1 MRAVTSWSDAAGS
14 SVCLQSITT
23 LIDLLFNVK
32 SVFTTEACFSLQ
44 SFWCYYKHL
53 TSRVHALKQKYIN
66 TIQYN
71 KIACVVIY
79 GSIFLSSITVVQKS
93 NLSTSKLHQAIIN
106 KDYSHNFMNMKY
118 RAEFGL
124 TVSFNAGHH
133 AEVHI
138 SISCK

>member
-53 TSRVHALKQKYIN
+53 TARVHALKHKYIYKHLTARVHALKQKYIYKHLTARVHALKQKYIYKHLTSRVHALKQKYIYKHLTARVHALRHKYIN
-66 TIQYN
+66 TIQ
-71 KIACVVIY
+71 
-79 GSIFLSSITVVQKS
+79 
-93 NLSTSKLHQAIIN
+93 
-106 KDYSHNFMNMKY
+106 
-118 RAEFGL
+118 
-124 TVSFNAGHH
+124 
-133 AEVHI
+133 
-138 SISCK
+138 